1 MRKILMVLIVL
12 SAIIG
17 NVTADGPTATLNPS
31 ETTTSATASVG
42 MNLDLTTSGTF
53 DRVII
58 GFSNN
63 PVTGFDSLVENG
75 VKSYMLAK
83 GENGIA
89 TNPETPLYV
98 FYQIQSAQKLNV
110 SLYASGPLS
119 NGEETPDTIGFSVVG
134 EKATVGEVSN
144 NTEGV
149 TFINTISPANIG
161 NGSPASDIFVYQHK
175 PSYKVGEAGSYRL
188 EITTE
193 NYLTHAMDSYSAD
206 LIVQVVAAG
215 N

>member
-1 MRKILMVLIVL
+1 MRKIIMVLIVL
-12 SAIIG
+12 LAIIG
-17 NVTADGPTATLNPS
+17 NVSAVATVTLNPS
-31 ETTTSATASVG
+31 ETTTSATASIG
-42 MNLDLTTSGTF
+42 MNLDLTATGSF

-75 VKSYMLAK
+75 VTSYTLAR

-98 FYQIQSAQKLNV
+98 FYQIQSAQKLDV
-110 SLYASGPLS
+110 SLYASGPLENEGKTDS
-119 NGEETPDTIGFSVVG
+119 IDFSVTGKKDEEQGKEFVDG
-134 EKATVGEVSN
+134 LATSQ
-144 NTEGV
+144 
-149 TFINTISPANIG
+149 IG
-161 NGSPASDIFVYQHK
+161 YGSPVEGLFVYQHK
-175 PSYKVGEAGSYRL
+175 PSDKVGEAGSYSL

-206 LIVQVVAAG
+206 LIVQVVAVG